1 MKFSPGHENYRNLL
15 VLHFIG
21 HGYIG
26 KQYITDLNMC
36 PRSTLKTRQGTS
48 LTGRAKL
55 PGRYFIII

>member
-1 MKFSPGHENYRNLL
+1 MIMKFSPGHENYRNLL

-36 PRSTLKTRQGTS
+36 PRSTLKRPRDKSTWES
-48 LTGRAKL
+48 
-55 PGRYFIII
+55 